1 MKNKYCII
9 STTFNDRKKA
19 KKLIKKLLTGKLAAC
34 IQIHEIESFYGWKN
48 KRCNEKEFS
57 LSIKTASHL
66 YKEVEMC
73 ILENNPYETPEII
86 MVPIKK
92 GNKDYLKWINDSVKE
107 MPISENNEQSTL

>member
-9 STTFNDRKKA
+9 ITTFNDKKRA
-19 KKLIKKLLTGKLAAC
+19 KKLIKKLLTEKLAAC
-34 IQIHEIESFYGWKN
+34 IQINEIESFYEWEN
-48 KRCNEKEFS
+48 KKCNEKEFS

-73 ILENNPYETPEII
+73 ILKNSPYKVPEIV

-92 GNKDYLKWINDSVKE
+92 GHKEYLKWVNASVKK
-107 MPISENNEQSTL
+107 ISTPEKK